1 MEEGNLNWSQWRQ
14 LFSAE
19 VGRVACKTLQAKTSS
34 LPKEVGEVLAL
45 LLWDPGDIS

>member
-1 MEEGNLNWSQWRQ
+1 MEEGNLNWSRWRQ

-19 VGRVACKTLQAKTSS
+19 VWRVACKTLQAETSR
-34 LPKEVGEVLAL
+34 LPKEVGEGLAL